1 MLSQCPHC
9 QENLNFNEGQKQKL
23 QTALNGL
30 KSGTL
35 KLGCPYC
42 KQHIHLRANGSVVD
56 MKAATVA
63 LVEKENFVRIK
74 PPDYPDISWMANE
87 ICDENEVMEDVAKAL
102 VLMPEGEARD
112 NVARA
117 FVDLGYQITF
127 PESAGDAVEQM
138 RFVNFTVVV
147 FYTDFDGN
155 FAESEFHAYMSQMP
169 MSSRREIYY
178 VLIGSELRTLY
189 DLEALAFSANIVVN
203 DAEVKYFDTIL
214 GKGLRDYDELFG
226 PYIAALAV
234 N

>member
-9 QENLNFNEGQKQKL
+9 QRNLNFNEGQKQKI

-30 KSGTL
+30 SSGIL

-42 KQHIHLRANGSVVD
+42 KQHIHLRADGS
-56 MKAATVA
+56 AA
-63 LVEKENFVRIK
+63 LVKKEDSVRIK

-87 ICDENEVMEDVAKAL
+87 ICDENEVIEDVAKAL
-102 VLMPEGEARD
+102 ILMPEGEARD
-112 NVARA
+112 NVAQA
-117 FVDLGYQITF
+117 FVDLAYQITF

-138 RFVNFTVVV
+138 RFVKFSAVV
-147 FYTDFDGN
+147 FHTNFDGN

-178 VLIGSELRTLY
+178 VLIGPELHTLY
-189 DLEALAFSANIVVN
+189 DLEALASSANIVVN
-203 DAEVKYFDTIL
+203 EAEAKYFDTIL
-214 GKGLRDYDELFG
+214 RKGLRDYDELFG
-226 PYIAALAV
+226 SYRAALAV